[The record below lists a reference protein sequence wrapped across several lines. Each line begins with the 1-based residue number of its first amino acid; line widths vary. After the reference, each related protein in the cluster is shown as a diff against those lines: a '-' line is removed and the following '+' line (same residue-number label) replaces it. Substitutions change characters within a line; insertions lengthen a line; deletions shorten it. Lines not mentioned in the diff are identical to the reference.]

1 MLLAANLP
9 CPRGALIDFH
19 LDTGVRTN
27 SLQLGKLLALAAAA
41 PRVERS
47 TPCAWL
53 ARPAS
58 TPGPSPGNA
67 SPRMRQPTGGSWR
80 GGSREGGGRLIV
92 CECLMLGEIAGK
104 PGLESPS
111 L

>member
-41 PRVERS
+41 PRVDARQVLRVRHQAMR
-47 TPCAWL
+47 PRVCANL
-53 ARPAS
+53 QAARGA
-58 TPGPSPGNA
+58 GV
-67 SPRMRQPTGGSWR
+67 
-80 GGSREGGGRLIV
+80 REKV
-92 CECLMLGEIAGK
+92 EAV
-104 PGLESPS
+104 
-111 L
+111 